1 MSFSRELKSKAIKI
15 WEDGYNHPFVREL
28 GKGTLDKKRF
38 RFYLLQDYQYL
49 LQYAKVF
56 ALASVKADNEE
67 LMTRLTSVQ
76 HKILAEEMEVH
87 RGYMAGFGISR
98 DEIVKATPSLFNRTY
113 TANML
118 AVGQTGDLAE
128 ILATVFPCAWTYSD
142 YAKRIKAQYADQLGG
157 NCYKTW
163 IENYASPDFQ
173 ESFDWFYDVLDELV
187 LNKSD
192 SQRAKVEQIF
202 ISSVEF
208 EYLFWDMAYK
218 MEMSYCAFR
227 FLS

>member
-1 MSFSRELKSKAIKI
+1 MSFSKNLKEKAIKV
-15 WEDGYNHPFVREL
+15 WEDGYKHPFVQEI

-38 RFYLLQDYQYL
+38 QFYLLQDYQYL

-56 ALASVKADNEE
+56 ALATVKADCED
-67 LMTRLTSVQ
+67 LMVRLTNVQ
-76 HKILAEEMEVH
+76 HNILAEEMELH
-87 RGYMAGFGISR
+87 REYMAGFGVSR
-98 DEIVKATPSLFNRTY
+98 EEMLRVKPSLFNRTY

-142 YAKRIKAQYADQLGG
+142 YAKRLKTQYAGQLE
-157 NCYKTW
+157 NNFYKSW
-163 IENYASPDFQ
+163 IESYAGAEFE
-173 ESFDWFYDVLDELV
+173 ESYEWFYDALDELV
-187 LNKSD
+187 ANKSD
-192 SQRAKVEQIF
+192 VQRAKVEQIF

-218 MEMSYCAFR
+218 MEMSYT
-227 FLS
+227 L